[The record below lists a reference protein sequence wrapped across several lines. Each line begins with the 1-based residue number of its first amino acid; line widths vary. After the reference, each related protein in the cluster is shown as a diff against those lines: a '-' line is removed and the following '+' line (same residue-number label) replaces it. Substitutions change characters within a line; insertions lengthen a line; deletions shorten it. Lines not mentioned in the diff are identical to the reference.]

1 MHTSFK
7 YGTLIVATFSQQAP
21 PAEPANQTDKG
32 CDWIK
37 LANYSF
43 YKCASTSWESNPG
56 LQSGLFITYLDK
68 AKAEGP
74 RFGV

>member
-43 YKCASTSWESNPG
+43 DKCASTSWESNPG
-56 LQSGLFITYLDK
+56 F
-68 AKAEGP
+68 
-74 RFGV
+74 